1 MKLTPPPFRRVVV
14 VSALTGL
21 MLGSVGCDRG
31 WRDSPYPA
39 APARFQEA
47 PSPAPRY
54 QGNPTQARR
63 VAVAPG
69 DTVYAISR
77 RLGVPTRAIIL
88 ANGLEPPFEVRPGQV
103 LILPAQQVHTVAPDE
118 TLYALSR
125 RYGPSVAA
133 IANANGLAPP
143 YVIRVG
149 ESLVIPAATTPEPAG
164 ARPTAPSSQVAT
176 APPLPTPPLP
186 SAAQARR
193 AVPGAEPPP
202 RAGDLFL
209 WPVDGE
215 ILAGFGPDDSGR
227 HNDGVDFTAPPGTPI
242 RAAENGVVT
251 YIGNAIPGYGTLVL
265 IRHADGWVTA
275 YGHTATPQVER
286 GQVVRRGQPLG
297 ETGQTTATGRPMV
310 HFEIRR
316 NGRPVDPRPRLQP
329 RGQV

>member
-1 MKLTPPPFRRVVV
+1 MKPTPPPFRRVLV

-39 APARFQEA
+39 APSHVQGTPA
-47 PSPAPRY
+47 PAPRY
-54 QGNPTQARR
+54 QGNPTQARS
-63 VAVAPG
+63 VVVAPG
-69 DTVYAISR
+69 DTVYSVSR

-103 LILPAQQVHTVAPDE
+103 LTLPAQRVHTVAPDE

-149 ESLVIPAATTPEPAG
+149 ESLVIPAASEPEPVDV
-164 ARPTAPSSQVAT
+164 RPAVFPNQMAA
-176 APPLPTPPLP
+176 APPPPAPTLP

-215 ILAGFGPDDSGR
+215 IIAGFGPDDAGR
-227 HNDGVDFTAPPGTPI
+227 HNDGVDIGAPAGTPI

-251 YIGNAIPGYGTLVL
+251 YIGDAIPGYGTLVL

-275 YGHTATPQVER
+275 YGHTAAPRVER

-316 NGRPVDPRPRLQP
+316 DGRPVDPRPRLKP
-329 RGQV
+329 RA